1 MRAVKANREYQITE
15 ADVTS
20 FVKEGYD
27 IYDDNGV
34 LVRHGAGKT
43 VTFEKYAQLLG
54 SYEKLMAENAKLVS
68 ENAELTDKLAK
79 AEAKKTRRTKK
90 VEEPKEEE

>member
-15 ADVTS
+15 ADVSS

-43 VTFEKYAQLLG
+43 VTFEKYAQLLS
-54 SYEKLMAENAKLVS
+54 SYEKLMA

-79 AEAKKTRRTKK
+79 LEAKKTRRTKK
-90 VEEPKEEE
+90 VEEPKAVEEPKEEE

>member
-1 MRAVKANREYQITE
+1 MLAIKANRQYTITE
-15 ADVTS
+15 ADVEA

-27 IYDDNGV
+27 IYDESGE

-68 ENAELTDKLAK
+68 ENAELAEKL
-79 AEAKKTRRTKK
+79 AKKTRRTKK
-90 VEEPKEEE
+90 ADEPKEEE

>member
-15 ADVTS
+15 ADISS

-54 SYEKLMAENAKLVS
+54 NYEKLMA
-68 ENAELTDKLAK
+68 ENAELTDKLAQ
-79 AEAKKTRRTKK
+79 AKKTRRTKK
-90 VEEPKEEE
+90 VEEPKAVEEPKQEEE

>member
-15 ADVTS
+15 ADVDS
-20 FVKEGYD
+20 FAKEGYD
-27 IYDDNGV
+27 IYGDNGA

-54 SYEKLMAENAKLVS
+54 NYEKLMA

-79 AEAKKTRRTKK
+79 LEAKKTRRTKK
-90 VEEPKEEE
+90 IEEPKAVEEPKEEE

>member
-15 ADVTS
+15 ADVSS
-20 FVKEGYD
+20 FAKEGYD
-27 IYDDNGV
+27 IYDENGA

-43 VTFEKYAQLLG
+43 VTFEKYAQLL
-54 SYEKLMAENAKLVS
+54 SNYEKLMA

-79 AEAKKTRRTKK
+79 LEAKKPRRTKK
-90 VEEPKEEE
+90 VEESKAVEEPKEEE

>member
-15 ADVTS
+15 ADVSS

-79 AEAKKTRRTKK
+79 KTRRTKK